1 MKQTTRSL
9 FFLIGLFI
17 SGSVFSQWATQG
29 SGLTTANRKI
39 VDIVTVDQNTAWA
52 IAKDNA
58 GATPCRDFTRTTDGG
73 ATWTPGIVNAAP
85 TNYDFSNI
93 TAIDANTAWVVMYNT
108 AGSGGGIFKT
118 TDGGANWTQQAA
130 GLVFNGANSFPNMI
144 HFWNANNGIAIGDA
158 SGGYY
163 EIYTT
168 NNGGTTWTRT
178 PSVNIPAPQTNEYG
192 ITDKFSVYGNT
203 IWFPTVFGRVFK
215 STNAGLNWTASAV
228 VAPNARDIDF
238 VNANNGF
245 FTDTNGAL
253 YKTTNGGSTWSL
265 VTPNGSFQFGDIE
278 HIPYTTTLVSYGALG
293 CIYSNDNGINWGNID
308 NLAHYAMAWYNGST
322 AWSGSV
328 STGPAN
334 GIREYNGSTFIN
346 NIQGASS
353 QVIGYTTYQLQT
365 NASIPNAFV
374 KNSDGSLSAAWNLS
388 LTTNAAYPDRGAGY
402 NYYDGSTWQPT
413 PTARIET
420 NRTGFPSIAVTASG
434 AEVVA
439 AHSSGLTISRR
450 PTKGTGAW
458 TETNLGFA
466 DYWPRLV
473 AGGADGNSIHMISHA
488 GGPTNIPFMGQTSPV
503 TYSRSLDGGVT
514 WDKIRTIIPQ
524 IDSTQYKGFWGDSYA
539 IDARGNNIAIAIAG
553 FVTDVILLKSTD
565 NGNTWTKTIV
575 KQFPIPFYNEAT
587 MNTDLNTDGTGD
599 LIETSDR
606 TISVLLDNSNVA
618 HVWYGRGYVSQ
629 NPSTTNVSYNVTG
642 DAIMYWKEGMT
653 PNNPV
658 AIASHKEINTDG
670 VLGSI
675 TSGFYTQAITS
686 HPSPGIDASGNLY
699 LAYSSLYDG
708 KTESGNVLTG
718 KRYRH
723 TLLTRSTNG
732 GTTWCPPLDVISPE
746 DISGAYDYTEGAFA
760 AMAKNVDA
768 SVHLT
773 VLRDASTGH
782 GIGVPADTQTDTLA
796 EVVYHKIPVT
806 SICSNSP
813 ISMMVGTTTQ
823 TDVSCFGGS
832 NGQITVS
839 VVGGVAPYTYSWNT
853 NPVQTGATASN
864 LTPGTYVC
872 SVTDNSGQTYSA
884 IATITQPSAPLS
896 VSLSKTNTNCAA
908 TDGSITATVSGGGA
922 PYTYLWS
929 NGFTGGNTASNLG
942 VGTYSV
948 IVTDARGCSV
958 TSVSTTIGIIPAN
971 YGLDFSASPQTGA
984 APLATAFNNN
994 TPNLSQYNFTWYYG
1008 DGSSANNNNTT
1019 SFYTYNFSGLYD
1031 VTLLATNIA
1040 NGCKDT
1046 LVKTGY
1052 VFATGTGCSHT
1063 ATIDLAGPVQA
1074 CAGDSVL
1081 LVASTNAAAPYSFV
1095 WNINGIAIGGATDD
1109 SIYVTSSG
1117 YYSVTILKNGCPKT
1131 STATQVIF
1139 NTPPPTP
1146 IISAAGSIQTCIGGT
1161 VTLTASTIP
1170 GVTYSWNSGQT
1181 TQTITTTTAGTFTV
1195 TVTNTVSGC
1204 STPSAAY
1211 IVNNSTPYVPVCLVT
1226 VDTLSTHNIV
1236 VWEKP
1241 VTTQIDS
1248 FYIYRE
1254 VTTGVFQQ
1262 IGAVSYD
1269 SLSEYHDYGAN
1280 PNTTAFSYKIAA
1292 LDTCGGVG
1300 AMSDFHKTIHLQNL
1314 GSGNLQWTLYDI
1326 ENASNPVTFYRVYR
1340 DDLGTGNFLPI
1351 TTTIPGGN
1359 TTYTDVNYASFP
1371 NADYRVDVAWAYT
1384 CTPTRTTINTTRS
1397 NIKSASLIGINE
1409 NVNNSQYVV
1418 YPNPA
1423 TNNITV
1429 KSLMGNEKM
1438 VLTIYNAIGQL
1449 VYTKAQVT
1457 GSETISTENMPRGVY
1472 TITIQ
1477 TEKGVAYKRIVLQ

>member
-1 MKQTTRSL
+1 MKQTTRSV

-17 SGSVFSQWATQG
+17 SSSLFSQWTTQG
-29 SGLTTANRKI
+29 SGLTTANRRI
-39 VDIVTVDQNTAWA
+39 VDIVAVDRNTAWA
-52 IAKDNA
+52 VAKDNA
-58 GATPCRDFTRTTDGG
+58 NATPCRDFTRTTDGG
-73 ATWTPGIVNAAP
+73 ATWTSGIVNTAP

-93 TAIDANTAWVVMYNT
+93 TAIDANTAWALMYNT
-108 AGSGGGIFKT
+108 AAAGGGIFKT
-118 TDGGANWTQQAA
+118 TDGGANWVQQAA
-130 GLVFNGANSFPNMI
+130 GLIFNGANSFPNII
-144 HFWNANNGIAIGDA
+144 HFWNANNGIAIGDP

-178 PSVNIPAPQTNEYG
+178 PSINIPAPQASEYG
-192 ITDKFSVYGNT
+192 IVDKFSVYGNT
-203 IWFPTVFGRVFK
+203 IWFPTSFGRVFK
-215 STNAGLNWTASAV
+215 STDAGLNWTTSAV
-228 VAPNARDIDF
+228 VAANARDVDF
-238 VNANNGF
+238 INANNGF
-245 FTDTNGAL
+245 FTDNSGAL
-253 YKTTNGGSTWSL
+253 YKTTNGGSTWSQ
-265 VTPNGSFQFGDIE
+265 VTPNGTFQFGDLE

-293 CIYSNDNGINWGNID
+293 CIYSNDNGVNWGNID
-308 NLAHYAMAWYNGST
+308 NLAHYAMTWYNGST
-322 AWSGSV
+322 AWAGSI

-334 GIREYNGSTFIN
+334 GIRKYNGSTFIN

-365 NASIPNAFV
+365 NASTGNSFV
-374 KNSDGSLSAAWNLS
+374 KNTDGSLSAAWNLS
-388 LTTNAAYPDRGAGY
+388 LTTNASFPDRGAGY

-413 PTARIET
+413 PTARVESVK
-420 NRTGFPSIAVTASG
+420 TGFPSIAVTASG
-434 AEVVA
+434 AEVLA
-439 AHSSGLTISRR
+439 AHEGSVGIRISRR

-458 TETNLGFA
+458 AETNIGVLGF
-466 DYWPRLV
+466 WPSIV
-473 AGGADGNSIHMISHA
+473 AGGSDGNSIHMISHS
-488 GGPTNIPFMGQTSPV
+488 GGNFGRLA
-503 TYSRSLDGGVT
+503 YSRSLDGGVT
-514 WDKIRTIIPQ
+514 WDILNSIIPQ
-524 IDSTQYKGFWGDSYA
+524 IDSTQYKGFRGDTYS
-539 IDARGNNIAIAIAG
+539 IDARGNVIAIVVG
-553 FVTDVILLKSTD
+553 GYTHDVVLLKSTD

-575 KQFPIPFYNEAT
+575 KQFPIQLYDETT

-599 LIETSDR
+599 QIPTCDETVSLLI
-606 TISVLLDNSNVA
+606 DNSNTVN
-618 HVWYGRGYVSQ
+618 VWYGKTVVFQ
-629 NPSTTNVSYNVTG
+629 NPATAFVSLINSTDG
-642 DAIMYWKEGMT
+642 IMYWKEGMAS
-653 PNNPV
+653 NAPV
-658 AIASHKEINTDG
+658 QITNFKDINGDG
-670 VLGSI
+670 VLGST
-675 TSGFYTQAITS
+675 TSGYYVQSVSS

-708 KTESGNVLTG
+708 KTENGSVLTG

-732 GTTWCPPLDVISPE
+732 GSTWCSPLDVISPE
-746 DISGAYDYTEGAFA
+746 DVSGAYDFTEGVFA

-768 SVHLT
+768 NVHLT
-773 VLRDASTGH
+773 VLRDASIGH
-782 GIGVPADTQTDTLA
+782 GLGVPADTQLDTLA

-813 ISMMVGTTTQ
+813 ISVMVGTTTK

-839 VVGGVAPYTYSWNT
+839 MVGGVAPYTYSWNT

-864 LTPGTYVC
+864 LAPGTYVC
-872 SVTDNSGQTYSA
+872 TVTDNSGQTYTA
-884 IATITQPSAPLS
+884 IATITQPSSPLS

-908 TDGSITATVSGGGA
+908 TDGSVTATVSGGGA
-922 PYTYLWS
+922 PYTYSWS
-929 NGFTGGNTASNLG
+929 NGFTGANTVTNLG
-942 VGTYSV
+942 IGTYSV
-948 IVTDARGCSV
+948 IVTDSRGCSV
-958 TSVSTTIGIIPAN
+958 TSVATTIGIIPAN
-971 YGLDFSASPQTGA
+971 YSLDFSASPQTGA
-984 APLATAFNNN
+984 APLSAAFNNN
-994 TPNLSQYNFTWYYG
+994 TPSLSLYNFTWYYG
-1008 DGSSANNNNTT
+1008 DGSFANNNNAT
-1019 SFYTYNFSGLYD
+1019 SFFTYNFSGLYD

-1081 LVASTNAAAPYSFV
+1081 LVASTSAASPYSFV

-1117 YYSVTILKNGCPKT
+1117 YYSVTVLKNGCPKT

-1139 NTPPPTP
+1139 NLPPPSP
-1146 IISAAGSIQTCIGGT
+1146 QVSAAGSIQTCIGGT
-1161 VTLTASTIP
+1161 VTLTASTIA
-1170 GVTYSWNSGQT
+1170 GVTYSWNSGQS
-1181 TQTITTTTAGTFTV
+1181 TQTITTSTAGTYTV

-1204 STPSAAY
+1204 SSSSAPY
-1211 IVNNSTPYVPVCLVT
+1211 TVNNSTPYVPVCLVT

-1241 VTTQIDS
+1241 VSTQIDS

-1262 IGAVSYD
+1262 IGSVSYD

-1280 PNTTAFSYKIAA
+1280 PNSTAFSYKIAA

-1359 TTYTDVNYASFP
+1359 TTFTDVNYASFP
-1371 NADYRVDVAWAYT
+1371 NADYRVDVAWAFT

-1397 NIKSASLIGINE
+1397 NIKSSALIGINE
-1409 NVNNSQYVV
+1409 NMFNQSFVI

-1423 TNNITV
+1423 TNSITLT
-1429 KSLMGNEKM
+1429 SLLANERM
-1438 VLTIYNAIGQL
+1438 SLLIYNAIGQVVYSKAL
-1449 VYTKAQVT
+1449 VV
-1457 GSETISTENMPRGVY
+1457 GSELISTEGFPRGVY
-1472 TITIQ
+1472 TMTIQ
-1477 TEKGVAYKRIVLQ
+1477 TEKGLAYKRIVLQ